1 LYEEMVTVQQLKAAK
16 ERNAPKVTRL
26 TKKEEERIIK
36 DLLSERDRVI
46 RQMSLWQEEYSV
58 NVRDSSGDLS
68 STPSHIAD
76 VGTDMMEREYTF
88 QMASSLRRKMTSI
101 DEALQSIYGKKGFG
115 ICRLCGGNIEKK
127 RLKVLPY
134 TSLCFNCMSTHES

>member
-1 LYEEMVTVQQLKAAK
+1 MVSVQQLKANK
-16 ERNAPKVTRL
+16 ERRAPKASRL
-26 TKKEEERIIK
+26 TKKEEEHIIK
-36 DLLSERDRVI
+36 QLLSERDRVL
-46 RQMSLWQEEYSV
+46 RQMILWQEEYSV

-88 QMASSLRRKMTSI
+88 QMASSLRRKMTLI

-115 ICRLCGGNIEKK
+115 VCKLCGGNIEKK
-127 RLKVLPY
+127 RLKALPY
-134 TSLCFNCMSTHES
+134 TALCFNCMRTHES